1 MTHRLEAWPT
11 NKRPYPAKNK
21 SVQVWIYFGFRKI
34 KEGPAN
40 KENFEIAK
48 YELSFLLNYTTWWVM
63 PFSTIFQLYNASW
76 RSVLLMK
83 EQVWIYFGFRKIK
96 EGPANKENFEIAK
109 AICKIYGK
117 EYKKSFKY

>member
-48 YELSFLLNYTTWWVM
+48 
-63 PFSTIFQLYNASW
+63 
-76 RSVLLMK
+76 
-83 EQVWIYFGFRKIK
+83 
-96 EGPANKENFEIAK
+96 